1 MTDQQIGLLL
11 LIKSALTGKVEVVP
25 EDFDLH
31 EAFDTAKKHGITA
44 LLYYG
49 ARTIGEDATS
59 ETMQRAFSSVC
70 KCILADER
78 QRAEITRLLNA
89 FDERGIKYMPL
100 KGVNMKGLYPNP
112 EMRMMGDADILI
124 TPEQYDEVIRPLMLE
139 LGYEEGAESDHELIW
154 NKSSLHVELHK
165 RLIPSYNKD
174 YYEYFG
180 DGWTL
185 AKVKD
190 ENTERYSMT
199 KEDEFVYLFTHFAKH
214 YRDSGIGIR
223 HMVDLWVYE
232 SHNPDMDKEYIL
244 GELKKLQLDKFY
256 INIEKTLD
264 TWFGDSKADKLTDFI
279 TNFIFTSGQY
289 GKLETS
295 FVSGALKESKSEKS
309 TAKIKLKRILRSG
322 FQSVDYLKTYYPIL
336 KRAPFLLPFIW
347 VIHFFRRVFTKNKL
361 KNYVRNIK
369 EIDDGKI
376 SDYQQQLNYVGL
388 DFNFK

>member
-25 EDFDLH
+25 ADFDLH

-78 QRAEITRLLNA
+78 QRAEITRLLKA

-154 NKSSLHVELHK
+154 NKPSLHVELHK

-185 AKVKD
+185 AKVKN

-244 GELKKLQLDKFY
+244 GELKKLQLDRFY

-289 GKLETS
+289 GKRQVGVIS
-295 FVSGALKESKSEKS
+295 SALKESKSDLNAGE
-309 TAKIKLKRILRSG
+309 IKRRRLIRSVFPSISILEP
-322 FQSVDYLKTYYPIL
+322 DYPIL